1 MPRVVSWAHASHRA
15 RFVSRVLLLLVTAS
29 LPGCVH
35 WSAATAPTPQTF
47 PAREQVKVWTGNHA
61 VRLQSVRIEAE
72 SLSGTPYKDSPTCDN
87 CRVSMPTST
96 VDSIQTGKSPEALS
110 IAIIAIPI
118 AAFFLLLA
126 MFSGGWD

>member
-1 MPRVVSWAHASHRA
+1 MPRGVSRAQESHRA
-15 RFVSRVLLLLVTAS
+15 RFVSRVLLLFVTTS

-35 WSAATAPTPQTF
+35 WSEAKAPAPQAF
-47 PAREQVKVWTGNHA
+47 PAREQVKVWTGNRS

-72 SLSGTPYKDSPTCDN
+72 SLSGTPYKDSPTCDS
-87 CRVSMPTST
+87 CRVSLPSSA

-118 AAFFLLLA
+118 AAFVLLLA
-126 MFSGGWD
+126 MFSTGWD